1 MACGLRRRFAFYV
14 VALLLCSRDGWAQQ
28 QKSQPDSDARRALES
43 AAGDRFVVG
52 DMAGALD
59 ALNEMDPPRIDQV
72 KIEGL
77 VRSNRRQINEYLGLK
92 PGELLTAEKL
102 ERTRRRLEDL
112 PTSSGG
118 KIRFDPVGGRAT
130 VTPIVF
136 ERQAYPTDLMD
147 LAAVGARAIFLQ
159 ELRVDISDV
168 LGWGEVWEPAFRWD
182 RNRRRGL
189 LRMAMPAP
197 GAVPGVL
204 GFEGFWEH
212 QTYDS
217 PSIASQP
224 FRQTRMRA
232 GAGLSDW
239 VTSWLRLQSG
249 LAVDHIDSD
258 THLELGGG
266 VGTRAW
272 DDRFAVTLY
281 AGHWFPLNGG
291 TPFNRGD
298 VVMSVR
304 STAELHRPMVTA
316 LAGVALASPTA
327 PLAVWPGASAG
338 QGRGVQL
345 RAHQLLRD
353 GIVAGEVF
361 GRTLL
366 FTTVEYVHPI
376 QTPIGPVGLAGFV
389 DAAQARS
396 RLDPSSASPFHV
408 DVGMGVRMNTSRS
421 GNAVRLDAGYGLR
434 DGRIHVSAGY
444 VIPWG
449 ER

>member
-1 MACGLRRRFAFYV
+1 M
-14 VALLLCSRDGWAQQ
+14 
-28 QKSQPDSDARRALES
+28 
-43 AAGDRFVVG
+43 VG

-59 ALNEMDPPRIDQV
+59 ALNEIDSPRVDQV

-77 VRSNRRQINEYLGLK
+77 VRSNRRQIHDYLGLK

-102 ERTRRRLEDL
+102 ERTRRRLEEL
-112 PTSSGG
+112 PTSSSG
-118 KIRFDPVGGRAT
+118 KIRFDPIGGRAT

-168 LGWGEVWEPAFRWD
+168 LGWGEVLEPAFRWD

-224 FRQTRMRA
+224 FRQTRTRA

-239 VTSWLRLQSG
+239 ATSWLRLQGG

-266 VGTRAW
+266 VATRAW

-291 TPFNRGD
+291 SPFNRGD

-304 STAELHRPMVTA
+304 STAELNRPLLTA
-316 LAGVALASPTA
+316 LAGVALASPD
-327 PLAVWPGASAG
+327 GAAGRVAWCERRTGARACSFVRINCFGTGLSPARSSAG
-338 QGRGVQL
+338 RCCS
-345 RAHQLLRD
+345 RASSTSIPFR
-353 GIVAGEVF
+353 
-361 GRTLL
+361 
-366 FTTVEYVHPI
+366 P
-376 QTPIGPVGLAGFV
+376 
-389 DAAQARS
+389 
-396 RLDPSSASPFHV
+396 RLGQSASPVSSMRHRRENGSTRRAPRRFTWTW
-408 DVGMGVRMNTSRS
+408 VRVS
-421 GNAVRLDAGYGLR
+421 G
-434 DGRIHVSAGY
+434 
-444 VIPWG
+444 
-449 ER
+449 